1 MIVAPIP
8 SQHAAVPVLPSP
20 SAVAAHPPTQRPASL
35 QILSEDYS
43 KAVFLCRDRSLQ
55 FHAKFGAYHS
65 TRIPRFG
72 RDMAYAPFNAD
83 LLIVGSAPEVYRCGQ
98 ALSLPVVCRKAGS
111 GTKMLHLSRYCCWG
125 PRLYLGSFMQAQLR
139 IGLLCIILLLEEP
152 QRCRYSVANV

>member
-1 MIVAPIP
+1 MLQGLSCHVESELQLVVPRQLPAPP
-8 SQHAAVPVLPSP
+8 
-20 SAVAAHPPTQRPASL
+20 

-83 LLIVGSAPEVYRCGQ
+83 LLIVGSAPEVYRCGPQ
-98 ALSLPVVCRKAGS
+98 LGLPVVFSGSNSRLHCCLCLGLAGQ
-111 GTKMLHLSRYCCWG
+111 G
-125 PRLYLGSFMQAQLR
+125 P
-139 IGLLCIILLLEEP
+139 P
-152 QRCRYSVANV
+152 QVAPRRPNFEQVFR